1 MEKKSIND
9 LLQEGWQRRP
19 GAKLSYISPLGK
31 IINKKRDLAPSDQMY
46 GDELFPGKRK
56 VSRVSQPSPT
66 PAYSIR
72 SPTPTTT
79 ATTSSS
85 SINSR
90 GESDIELYMCLSIL
104 LQIKIICSINVDFK
118 FKTLLSM
125 GKFAQFLA

>member
-46 GDELFPGKRK
+46 GDELFPGKGK

-66 PAYSIR
+66 PASSTSSSAPI
-72 SPTPTTT
+72 PT
-79 ATTSSS
+79 ATTSGSS
-85 SINSR
+85 TNSR
-90 GESDIELYMCLSIL
+90 GESEVELYICLSIL
-104 LQIKIICSINVDFK
+104 LKSKYYVQS
-118 FKTLLSM
+118 TLT
-125 GKFAQFLA
+125 